1 LFKIKI
7 MEIIKNLLEK
17 LKSLFTLNNLSF
29 LFMSLTFFMLGISG
43 ISKILGTDEMVK
55 NLTFMNLLPYIEF
68 IGILELVAVALL
80 VIPRTALY
88 GAVLV
93 GSLMS
98 AAVSIHLSL
107 MGGEGVTTPIVIGT
121 MAWLSYFLRKK

>member
-1 LFKIKI
+1 
-7 MEIIKNLLEK
+7 
-17 LKSLFTLNNLSF
+17 
-29 LFMSLTFFMLGISG
+29 MLGISG